1 MTTAPRALIK
11 DLDTLPL
18 PAWDLL
24 PDLRT
29 HYQQSVARVDRV
41 PAASLSSSRGCPY
54 RCIFCARNVFGISH
68 RAHSAPYVLRMVD
81 YLVEHY
87 GVRSLAFEDEN
98 FVVQRDRLQAICQAF
113 IERKLD
119 VTWSCAARVDLVR
132 ADDLALMRRAGCTSI
147 SFGIESGCQRILDG
161 LGKGLKLD
169 TIERGVA
176 LTRAAGIRPR
186 GYFII
191 GSPGEDLAS
200 IRETIAFVRR
210 VPFAEVQMSH
220 MCPFPGT
227 ELYDTAGRHGSFD
240 NDWTKLNIWTP
251 EFVPH
256 GLTRAQLVR
265 EHKRFYRA
273 FYLRPRPIFAYL
285 LRALHPA
292 YFCKYVHDGLTVL
305 RFILKNG

>member
-1 MTTAPRALIK
+1 
-11 DLDTLPL
+11 
-18 PAWDLL
+18 DLL
-24 PDLRT
+24 PDLRL
-29 HYQQSVARVDRV
+29 HYQQSVARIDRV

-54 RCIFCARNVFGISH
+54 RCIFCARNVFGVSH

-81 YLVEHY
+81 YLIEHY

-98 FVVQRDRLQAICQAF
+98 FVVQRDRLTAICETF
-113 IERKLD
+113 IARKLD
-119 VTWSCAARVDLVR
+119 ITWSCAARVDLVR

-147 SFGIESGCQRILDG
+147 SYGIESGCQRILDN
-161 LGKGLKLD
+161 LGKGLKLAG
-169 TIERGVA
+169 IERGIA
-176 LTRAAGIRPR
+176 LTNAAGIRPR

-200 IRETIAFVRR
+200 IQETIDFVRR

-227 ELYDTAGRHGSFD
+227 ELYATAAQHGTFA
-240 NDWTKLNIWTP
+240 NDWSKLNIWTP
-251 EFVPH
+251 VFVPR
-256 GLTRAQLVR
+256 GLTREELVR

-273 FYLRPRPIFAYL
+273 FYFRPRPILAYA

-292 YFCKYVHDGLTVL
+292 YFVKYVRDGLNVL